1 MNGRQGGFGCDQNNA
16 LGRGVCDISRMGGR
30 TRGVVLSVSGGNVG
44 AKIESTTGLP
54 SIDLREREH

>member
-1 MNGRQGGFGCDQNNA
+1 M
-16 LGRGVCDISRMGGR
+16 CDISRMGGR